1 MQGAKDFVDGP
12 EHEMV
17 ALGAFCDPDGLRDLQ
32 LFLFS
37 HGFAILVDPKSGRI
51 RLESIELGVI
61 RRGKDAVL

>member
-1 MQGAKDFVDGP
+1 MQSAKDFVDGP
-12 EHEMV
+12 EHKMV
-17 ALGAFCDPDGLRDLQ
+17 ALGALCDTDGLRDLQ

-37 HGFAILVDPKSGRI
+37 HGFAILVDPKSGGV